1 MWLQPRSED
10 GQYNMKL
17 FVLLLENHCE
27 MPDKAEAEMQDK
39 RQAGLKFYVVCLL
52 GLVQRFF
59 LVRQVP
65 AVESSG
71 NSDEG

>member
-1 MWLQPRSED
+1 
-10 GQYNMKL
+10 
-17 FVLLLENHCE
+17 

-39 RQAGLKFYVVCLL
+39 CQAGLKLYVMCLL
-52 GLVQRFF
+52 GLVQRFS

-65 AVESSG
+65 TVESLG